1 VVKEQRVEFKKLG
14 VLKKII
20 KAYKLINENDK
31 KTISLLLIKLLE
43 KILGLISKNKI
54 LKKAIR

>member
-1 VVKEQRVEFKKLG
+1 VKEQRVEFKKLG

-31 KTISLLLIKLLE
+31 KTISLLLIKLFE